1 MLDRIRE
8 INGDYGRK
16 TLALTVISAV
26 ITPGFTA
33 FNLYTAVIGGA
44 LWYYALAAY
53 YFVLLLY
60 RMSALTAVAVCRKR
74 YGSGDERYDGAR
86 RRIGLYCGVVLLL
99 LEIAM
104 AVVVTITT
112 IYPRDAAMGTIP
124 AIATA
129 TFTFYKLTMAIIN
142 AVKAKRLHDPVAEAL
157 RAATLADACMA
168 IASLTVVMLASFGGG
183 DDSASLALK
192 ALAGFAACAATI
204 TIAVCLIRDCCSQAR
219 KNK

>member
-8 INGDYGRK
+8 IKGDYGRK
-16 TLALTVISAV
+16 TLAIAVISAV
-26 ITPGFTA
+26 ITPGFAA

-53 YFVLLLY
+53 YLVLLLY
-60 RMSALTAVAVCRKR
+60 RMGVLTAVAACKKR
-74 YGSGDERYDGAR
+74 CGSDGERYDGAR
-86 RRIGLYCGVVLLL
+86 RRIGLFGGIVLLL

-124 AIATA
+124 AITTA

-142 AVKAKRLHDPVAEAL
+142 AVKAKRLRDPVAEAL

-168 IASLTVVMLASFGGG
+168 IASLTAVMLDSFGGG

-192 ALAGFAACAATI
+192 AQAGFAACAATI
-204 TIAVCLIRDCCSQAR
+204 TIAVFLIRACLSQAR